1 MADDSKPEKWRLIRG
16 TNLKT
21 EDRHVLLTLFL
32 FQGNNTSAFCKQET
46 LADEI
51 GVDPRSIRRSL
62 KRLNAAGIVRSEWKG
77 LNGVGV
83 RHYAIDFQKLKAF
96 QRGEGRTPASY
107 LEVEGR
113 TPASGMVGHQR
124 PDTQDTHVLQE
135 DPLNIQGT
143 STTGNSPNSPA
154 RSAKKSKADIDPK
167 LIAFC
172 VNWNNWHSA
181 GIVRSGIRDTS
192 SPGKTIVDAWNR
204 SQRDPE
210 QRGRLEN
217 IVALKAAIEASQK
230 LLKPAGWFDAAGLI
244 GGKNSNRR
252 WYAEQL
258 IAGTYRDKTA
268 NGVTASPE
276 AETAWQNVLD
286 AIQKHSRFRLDQIE
300 ADVGNRAWRA
310 ADSVGIKKIEQASP
324 NELQQLKPRFIQAFN
339 GTEAA

>member
-1 MADDSKPEKWRLIRG
+1 MADETPADRWRLVRG
-16 TNLKT
+16 TNLKP

-32 FQGNNTSAFCKQET
+32 FQGNNGSAFCKQET

-83 RHYAIDFQKLKAF
+83 RHYAIDFQKLRTF
-96 QRGEGRTPASY
+96 QRDTGRTPASY
-107 LEVEGR
+107 LEFEGR
-113 TPASGMVGHQR
+113 TPASAMVGHQR
-124 PDTQDTHVLQE
+124 PDTQDTSVLQE

-143 STTGNSPNSPA
+143 STTGNSPNSMARPA
-154 RSAKKSKADIDPK
+154 RKSKADTDAK

-181 GIVRSGIRDTS
+181 GIVRSQIRDTN
-192 SPGKTIVDAWNR
+192 SPGKTICDAWNR
-204 SQRDPE
+204 SQRDPD

-217 IVALKAAIEASQK
+217 IAALKAAIQASQK
-230 LLKPAGWFDAAGLI
+230 LLKPGGWFDAAGLI
-244 GGKNSNRR
+244 GGKNSNHR

-268 NGVTASPE
+268 TGAPDSPE

-286 AIQKHSRFRLDQIE
+286 AIQKHSRFKPEQIE
-300 ADVGNRAWRA
+300 ADVGKQAWRA
-310 ADSVGIKKIEQASP
+310 VKSIGLKKIDEASKV
-324 NELQQLKPRFIQAFN
+324 ERQELKPRFIQAFK